1 MRDETIARRKDMGIS
16 RIHITNGHI
25 GNMVIKGY
33 YNRCRQNGTRPNLA
47 GLNKDWTRW
56 FGKNNGYKRMP
67 KEPKNWY

>member
-1 MRDETIARRKDMGIS
+1 MGIS
-16 RIHITNGHI
+16 RIHNITNGNNI
-25 GNMVIKGY
+25 EKMIIKGY
-33 YNRCRQNGTRPNLA
+33 YRCRQNGTKPNLA